1 MATYVNESF
10 TLLKF
15 GQISICQNQ
24 KLQIPI
30 FIVYKAPDV
39 QSTKI
44 KCGSSVTEI
53 CHEIAWQPFKPRY
66 VFLSSFSL
74 LYFVNQVVAQMPWV
88 VSLHTRPY
96 VPFAFM
102 YIFNL
107 FIFLFFF
114 NFIFWQ
120 KTLTLPCH
128 LRFQNDSVK
137 SRGVSKVFLDDKY
150 CGVTC
155 VQNNPIKGN
164 FSFLQLFLKLLLL
177 VK

>member
-1 MATYVNESF
+1 MASYVNESF

-24 KLQIPI
+24 KLQIPN
-30 FIVYKAPDV
+30 FIVYKTPDV

-53 CHEIAWQPFKPRY
+53 CHEIAWQPFKPRF

-88 VSLHTRPY
+88 VPLHTWPY
-96 VPFAFM
+96 VPFVFM

-107 FIFLFFF
+107 FIFLFFSTSF
-114 NFIFWQ
+114 SD
-120 KTLTLPCH
+120 KKH
-128 LRFQNDSVK
+128 LHYHIIY
-137 SRGVSKVFLDDKY
+137 VSKTILWNPEGFQRSFWMTSTVVLHAYRTILSK
-150 CGVTC
+150 VTSL
-155 VQNNPIKGN
+155 
-164 FSFLQLFLKLLLL
+164 SFN
-177 VK
+177 